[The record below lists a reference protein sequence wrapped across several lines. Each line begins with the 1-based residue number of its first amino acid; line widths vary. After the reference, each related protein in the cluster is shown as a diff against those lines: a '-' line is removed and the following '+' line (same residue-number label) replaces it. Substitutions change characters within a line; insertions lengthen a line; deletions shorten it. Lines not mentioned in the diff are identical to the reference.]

1 MEETIRTLKET
12 NAQSIGEKRRRIKD
26 QKIIINA
33 NDIMKKEALASKKPA
48 IRYFESSINT
58 LKDHCGN
65 KHTRKVLMKELG
77 KIRLEKNENI
87 ASDLI
92 SAVLSMLGIR
102 SDYLLEP
109 NCIKKIIYLLLINN
123 NFNYNNKCYIIFEFC
138 A

>member
-1 MEETIRTLKET
+1 
-12 NAQSIGEKRRRIKD
+12 
-26 QKIIINA
+26 
-33 NDIMKKEALASKKPA
+33 MKKEALASKKPA

-92 SAVLSMLGIR
+92 SAVLSMRGIR
-102 SDYLLEP
+102 SDHLEP
-109 NCIKKIIYLLLINN
+109 NLAFFKEQMNGDNIGNISDGNNSSGKLSLLNENLLLFVDKFIIGH
-123 NFNYNNKCYIIFEFC
+123 YILPSREIFDTNGC
-138 A
+138 NI

>member
-1 MEETIRTLKET
+1 
-12 NAQSIGEKRRRIKD
+12 
-26 QKIIINA
+26 
-33 NDIMKKEALASKKPA
+33 MKKEALASKKPA

-109 NCIKKIIYLLLINN
+109 NCIKKITIVR
-123 NFNYNNKCYIIFEFC
+123 NFSNDKHTNSYTSEPIIFERKV
-138 A
+138 